1 MRSSNIFL
9 LFLLTFLIVDGGHG
23 VAMATSNIE
32 GSGFCQIGTAQ
43 AVPICS
49 PETCNVA
56 CKLKYGNGETT
67 IGFCGSDQ
75 TCNCFRPC

>member
-1 MRSSNIFL
+1 MKSSNIFL
-9 LFLLTFLIVDGGHG
+9 LFLLTFLVVGGNE
-23 VAMATSNIE
+23 VAMATRNVE

-43 AVPICS
+43 AVPVCS